1 MWLCLRELFNFVGD
15 MDLDTHPG
23 NIFQFDHINSIIG
36 NIYVPGTVALSTAYA
51 KHTTV
56 GNPLSIK

>member
-1 MWLCLRELFNFVGD
+1 MILPDILSTYSNNVNEGD
-15 MDLDTHPG
+15 
-23 NIFQFDHINSIIG
+23 IFQFDHINSIIG

-56 GNPLSIK
+56 GNPLNIK

>member
-1 MWLCLRELFNFVGD
+1 MTTYGNTVNEGD
-15 MDLDTHPG
+15 
-23 NIFQFDHINSIIG
+23 IFQFDHVNSKIG

>member
-1 MWLCLRELFNFVGD
+1 MILPDILSTYSNNVNEGD
-15 MDLDTHPG
+15 
-23 NIFQFDHINSIIG
+23 IFQFEYIIG

-51 KHTTV
+51 KHTSV

>member
-1 MWLCLRELFNFVGD
+1 MILIYILTTYSNTVNEGD
-15 MDLDTHPG
+15 
-23 NIFQFDHINSIIG
+23 IFQFHHVSSIIG
-36 NIYVPGTVALSTAYA
+36 KIYVPGTVALSTAYA